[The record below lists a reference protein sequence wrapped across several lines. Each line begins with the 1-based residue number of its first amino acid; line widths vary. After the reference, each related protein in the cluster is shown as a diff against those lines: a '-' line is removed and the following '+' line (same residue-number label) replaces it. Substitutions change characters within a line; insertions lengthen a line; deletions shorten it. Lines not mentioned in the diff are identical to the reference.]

1 MLRSNLE
8 FITHNSQKRVI
19 MITSFNTGSGKSFI
33 SLNLAAA
40 LALKQKGRRVLVIDL
55 DLRRAS
61 VSQVL
66 PGRSLGIA
74 DYLSE
79 GNDNCEKYLQN
90 TECEW
95 LYILPVGTIPPNPS
109 ELLYSDRLKEL
120 IARYRQE
127 YDYIFLDCP
136 PAEIV
141 ADASIVS
148 PLSDLTLFVIRAG
161 LLDRRMIPEID
172 RINNSRRYN
181 NLMLIL
187 NGTLP
192 SSTTYGRYGY
202 GSYYTKDTNSDSNN

>member
-1 MLRSNLE
+1 RSNLE
-8 FITHNSQKRVI
+8 FMTHNGQKRVI
-19 MITSFNTGSGKSFI
+19 MVTSFNPGSGKSFI
-33 SLNLAAA
+33 TLNLGAA
-40 LALKQKGRRVLVIDL
+40 LALKQKGRRVLIIDL
-55 DLRRAS
+55 DMRHAS
-61 VSQVL
+61 MSHEL
-66 PGRSLGIA
+66 SAHTFGIS

-79 GNDNCEKYLQN
+79 GIDDCDRYIQP
-90 TECEW
+90 TECNG

-109 ELLYSDRLKEL
+109 ELLYSDRLKNL

-127 YDYIFLDCP
+127 YEYVFLDCP

-148 PLSDLTLFVIRAG
+148 PHSDLTLFVIRAG

-172 RINNSRRYN
+172 RLNNSRRYN

-202 GSYYTKDTNSDSNN
+202 GSYYTNDKNSDINN